1 MTGQILCLTL
11 TFIAC
16 MYELR
21 QITYVFE
28 LSRVVYNN
36 GKYKIFFYT
45 SLAYLS
51 KKLRKVE
58 A

>member
-1 MTGQILCLTL
+1 
-11 TFIAC
+11 